1 MKSIVFLF
9 LIMLPKLDALCLEQ
23 EKTIEGQIVTANEEP
38 ISFQKIKCSPTK
50 AIHCTDENRKF
61 KFKTHLGE
69 QLIIKRK
76 GFKTRKIVV
85 STNNNY
91 YIILSE
97 KDKNEEIL
105 IFE

>member
-1 MKSIVFLF
+1 MKTLVLLF
-9 LIMLPKLDALCLEQ
+9 LIMIPKLDTPCLEQ

-50 AIHCTDENRKF
+50 AIHYTDENGKF

-76 GFKTRKIVV
+76 GFKTRKIIAT
-85 STNNNY
+85 TNHY

-97 KDKNEEIL
+97 KKKNEKTV